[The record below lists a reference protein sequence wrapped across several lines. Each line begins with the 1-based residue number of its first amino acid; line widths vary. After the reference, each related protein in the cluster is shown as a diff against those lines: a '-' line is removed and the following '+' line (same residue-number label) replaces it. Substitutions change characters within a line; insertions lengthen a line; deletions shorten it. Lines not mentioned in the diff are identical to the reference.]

1 MDVAATP
8 RQGRAAVR
16 SHAALAQWLVIGA
29 LIAMLWGGITFNLW
43 RDHHQAL
50 QQAQAD
56 SANLARAF
64 EENINRTV
72 EAVDQTLLFVR
83 DSYARD
89 PTGFD
94 LNTWARARPFLNE
107 LAIQIGLIDKDG
119 IVLQS
124 NLGRVAGRVDLSDR
138 PHFRVHLNTNAD
150 RLYISVPVLGR
161 VSHKWS
167 IQFTRKIIMPD
178 GSFGGVVV
186 VSLDPY
192 YLSRFY
198 ESLHLGDGAVVLANR
213 DEIILA
219 RAPKPQDAIGKT
231 LSASASGFMLGEQRS
246 GSYHTISHID
256 GIARTYS
263 FRQLARYPLVVAVGL
278 ADDDIYVQYHRN
290 LIIYLS
296 VGVVL
301 TGGILAVGIALI
313 RQRRRL
319 LASRQALGATLENI
333 SQGIMMIDAD
343 GSVPVINRRA
353 VALLGLP
360 QELMARHP
368 SFQDILDWQFGTHEF
383 GAPENWNE
391 SLARVLTGGG
401 LATEDWVYERV
412 RANGTVLEVRTQN
425 LPEGGAVRTFTDIT
439 DRKRAEAALAAA
451 RDAAEAAGRARSD
464 FLAVMSHEIRTP
476 MNGIIGV
483 AGLLL
488 DMQLDDTALHYV
500 HIIRESGDHLLQ
512 LINDILDFS
521 KLEAGRVQLEQ
532 LAFDLPGMLGS
543 TIEMIQPQAST
554 KGLRLTL
561 TRTDNLPDVVI
572 GDPGRLRQILLNLL
586 GNAIKFTEH
595 GSISVHAT
603 TLPAPPGEVHLS
615 FTITDTGIGIP
626 ADKIGQLFSKFTQV
640 DSSIS
645 RQFGGTG
652 LGLAICRRLVEQ
664 MGGSIGVESQ
674 LGSGSRF
681 RFDVRLRPAD
691 EDTVPAPA
699 VPMTATG
706 PVSHARILLAEDN
719 GTNRLVVTR
728 MLERMGHRVDSVSN
742 GREAVE
748 AVRSFPYDVVLM
760 DMMMPEMDGLAATQA
775 IRALPGPA
783 AQVPVVGLT
792 ANVLTTDEQA
802 CRAAGMNAFL
812 TKPVTSDRLRETLA
826 SALPGQ
832 ESAPAAN
839 AAGA

>member
-1 MDVAATP
+1 MAAAATNP
-8 RQGRAAVR
+8 RRLAATR
-16 SHAALAQWLVIGA
+16 SHVPLAHALVIGA
-29 LIAMLWGGITFNLW
+29 IIALLWAGISFNLW
-43 RDHHQAL
+43 RDHSQAERQAL
-50 QQAQAD
+50 GD
-56 SANLARAF
+56 TANLARAF

-72 EAVDQTLLFVR
+72 DAVDQTVLFVR
-83 DSYARD
+83 EAYAHD

-94 LNTWARARPFLNE
+94 LSTWARSRTFLNE
-107 LAIQIGLIDKDG
+107 LAIQISLADKNG

-124 NLGRVAGRVDLSDR
+124 NLGPVTDRVDISDR
-138 PHFRVHLNTNAD
+138 PHFRAHLNTTAD

-178 GSFGGVVV
+178 GSFGGMVV

-198 ESLHLGDGAVVLANR
+198 ESLHLGEGAVVLANR
-213 DEIILA
+213 DGIILA
-219 RAPKPQDAIGKT
+219 RAPEPQAAIGKT
-231 LSASASGFMLGEQRS
+231 LSGTASGFMLSGQTS
-246 GSYHTISHID
+246 GSYHAVSQID
-256 GIARTYS
+256 QTARIYS
-263 FRQLARYPLVVAVGL
+263 FRQLVRYPLVVAVGL
-278 ADDDIYVQYHRN
+278 ADGDIFAQYHRN
-290 LIIYLS
+290 LIIYLT
-296 VGVVL
+296 VGIVL
-301 TGGILAVGIALI
+301 TGGILAVGIALT

-343 GSVPVINRRA
+343 GSVPVINQRA
-353 VALLGLP
+353 VSLLGLP
-360 QELMARHP
+360 RELMDRHP
-368 SFQDILDWQFGTHEF
+368 TFQDILDWQFGTHEF
-383 GAPENWNE
+383 GMPENWDA
-391 SLARVLTGGG
+391 SLAQVLNAGG
-401 LATEDWVYERV
+401 LAAEDWVYERT

-425 LPEGGAVRTFTDIT
+425 LPDGGAVRTFTDIT
-439 DRKRAEAALAAA
+439 DRKRAEAALSTA

-483 AGLLL
+483 SGLLL
-488 DMQLDDTALHYV
+488 DMKLDDTALHYV
-500 HIIRESGDHLLQ
+500 RIIRESGDHLLQ

-521 KLEAGRVQLEQ
+521 KLEAGRVQLEE
-532 LAFDLPGMLGS
+532 LTFDLPGMMS
-543 TIEMIQPQAST
+543 NTIEMIQQQATT

-561 TRTDNLPDVVI
+561 TQTDNLPRVVI
-572 GDPGRLRQILLNLL
+572 GDPGRLRQVLLNLL
-586 GNAIKFTEH
+586 GNAIKFTER
-595 GSISVHAT
+595 GSISVHAA
-603 TLPAPPGEVHLS
+603 TLPAPPSEVRLS

-652 LGLAICRRLVEQ
+652 LGLAISRRIVEQ
-664 MGGSIGVESQ
+664 MGGTIGVESE
-674 LGSGSRF
+674 LGRGSRF
-681 RFDVRLRPAD
+681 RFDVHLHPAD
-691 EDTVPAPA
+691 EDAEPMPDLT
-699 VPMTATG
+699 MTAAG
-706 PVSHARILLAEDN
+706 PVGNARILLAEDN

-748 AVRSFPYDVVLM
+748 AVRSFPYDIVLM
-760 DMMMPEMDGLAATQA
+760 DMMMPEMDGIAATQA
-775 IRALPGPA
+775 IRALPGGA
-783 AQVPVVGLT
+783 AHVPVVGLT

-826 SALPGQ
+826 STIPSQAAAPDAKVA
-832 ESAPAAN
+832 SA
-839 AAGA
+839 

>member
-8 RQGRAAVR
+8 RQGPAAVR
-16 SHAALAQWLVIGA
+16 SHAALGQWVVIGA
-29 LIAMLWGGITFNLW
+29 LIALLWGGIAFNLW
-43 RDHHQAL
+43 RDRHQAE
-50 QQAQAD
+50 QQAVAD

-64 EENINRTV
+64 EENINRTI

-94 LNTWARARPFLNE
+94 LSTWARARPFLNE
-107 LAIQIGLIDKDG
+107 LAIQISLVDKDG

-124 NLGRVAGRVDLSDR
+124 NLGPVTGRIDLSDR
-138 PHFRVHLNTNAD
+138 PHFRVHLNTPAD

-161 VSHKWS
+161 VSHQWS
-167 IQFTRKIIMPD
+167 IQFTRKIIMPN

-198 ESLHLGDGAVVLANR
+198 ESLHLGDGAVILTNR
-213 DEIILA
+213 DGVILA
-219 RAPKPQDAIGKT
+219 RAPRPETAIGRT
-231 LSASASGFMLGEQRS
+231 LAAAASGAMLGIRSS
-246 GSYHTISHID
+246 GSYHTVSHID
-256 GIARTYS
+256 STARTYS

-278 ADDDIYVQYHRN
+278 ADRDIYAQYRRN

-301 TGGILAVGIALI
+301 AGSVLAVGVALI

-353 VALLGLP
+353 VSLLGLP

-401 LATEDWVYERV
+401 LATEDWVYERM
-412 RANGTVLEVRTQN
+412 RTNGTVLEVRTQN

-483 AGLLL
+483 SGLLL
-488 DMQLDDTALHYV
+488 DMTLDDTALHYV
-500 HIIRESGDHLLQ
+500 RIIRESGDHLLQ

-521 KLEAGRVQLEQ
+521 KLEAGRVQLEE
-532 LAFDLPGMLGS
+532 LAFDLPGMLGN
-543 TIEMIQPQAST
+543 TIEMIQQQATT

-561 TRTDNLPDVVI
+561 TQTDNLPRVLI

-586 GNAIKFTEH
+586 GNAIKFTER
-595 GSISVHAT
+595 GSIAVHAAA
-603 TLPAPPGEVHLS
+603 LPAPPGEVHLA

-626 ADKIGQLFSKFTQV
+626 ADKIGQLFAKFTQV

-652 LGLAICRRLVEQ
+652 LGLAISRRIVEQ
-664 MGGSIGVESQ
+664 MGGVIGVESQ

-681 RFDVRLRPAD
+681 RFDVHLRPAD
-691 EDTVPAPA
+691 DDVEPAPA
-699 VPMTATG
+699 PTMTAAG
-706 PVSHARILLAEDN
+706 QIGHARILLAEDN

-748 AVRSFPYDVVLM
+748 AVSAFPYDIVLM

-783 AQVPVVGLT
+783 GRVPVVGLT

-826 SALPGQ
+826 NTLPSP
-832 ESAPAAN
+832 EAAPETDVAN
-839 AAGA
+839 A